1 MTIKFWCLTFH
12 FFFKKKN
19 GTIFGPQTPFNGRI
33 FTKPDHMLET
43 CGHAIDR
50 LVTSLALLPLSPW
63 PNRCHHILAWP
74 PYHPAHGH
82 AAPKTSHA
90 AVTTFT
96 SPSPNLKS
104 PYMSPPRDLV
114 APSLTPH
121 RPVVRSI
128 ASAMQHIPAAAW
140 PVPPMSFLTPHR
152 APLAAPQVA
161 HCGCAPLCGQISPQR
176 NTTQPPCGPTC
187 LLAA

>member
-1 MTIKFWCLTFH
+1 M
-12 FFFKKKN
+12 
-19 GTIFGPQTPFNGRI
+19 

-43 CGHAIDR
+43 CGHVIDR

-74 PYHPAHGH
+74 PCHPAHGH

-96 SPSPNLKS
+96 LPSPNLKS

-128 ASAMQHIPAAAW
+128 ASAMQHIPAPHGRSRHCPSYLPTVHPSPPLKWPTVAAH
-140 PVPPMSFLTPHR
+140 PC
-152 APLAAPQVA
+152 AAKYRRSA
-161 HCGCAPLCGQISPQR
+161 
-176 NTTQPPCGPTC
+176 TQPSRHVAQPAS
-187 LLAA
+187 LLHSPATVCMWALRWATRVL